1 MSEELELGGEGEGHE
16 EGNHQ
21 VEAEARKQ
29 GWVPQEEWRGRPD
42 AWTDADTFVR
52 RGEEINPI
60 LRKALKEER
69 ARTAS
74 LEQNLKAQGATVA
87 ELRSYLE
94 KVEQNAV
101 KNALATLKQ
110 QRKEAVA
117 NGDLLQADELA
128 EQIVEL
134 RDSPSSL
141 PPKEAAVA
149 QAPAELPEVAAWL
162 ERNPWCNE
170 SYPELVE
177 YSQGAALSL
186 RQKDIAAGRQSNP
199 AAILEEV
206 AKKTRKAFANHPAFA
221 EGSDESGG
229 AGMFDGGGSGA
240 GGGGN
245 APRTKGKGFAS
256 LPSDAKAQFKR
267 FYDAGFYKKGDKN
280 IDLAAAQAEYF
291 KDYQ

>member
-1 MSEELELGGEGEGHE
+1 MSEVDTGVDTSGEADEGS
-16 EGNHQ
+16 HQ
-21 VEAEARKQ
+21 VETEARKQ

-87 ELRSYLE
+87 ELRAYLE
-94 KVEQNAV
+94 KVETNAV
-101 KNALATLKQ
+101 ANALKTLKE
-110 QRKEAVA
+110 QRREAVA
-117 NGDLLQADELA
+117 NGDLLRADDIS
-128 EQIVEL
+128 EQITEL
-134 RDSPSSL
+134 KDSPSSL
-141 PPKEAAVA
+141 PAKEAAQPQ
-149 QAPAELPEVAAWL
+149 QAAELPEVAAWL

-206 AKKTRKAFANHPAFA
+206 ARKTKKAFANHPAFA
-221 EGSDESGG
+221 DAEEGGG
-229 AGMFDGGGSGA
+229 AGMFDSGGSGA

-245 APRTKGKGFAS
+245 APRQKGKGFAS

-267 FYDAGFYKKGDKN
+267 FYDAGFYRKGEKN
-280 IDLAAAQAEYF
+280 IDLALAQAEYF